1 MDCAGAQFS
10 RCSSTTNAYN
20 KTGQMVVCCKNL
32 RLGEFSSR
40 SALSVL
46 VGVLFKKFVLFLNT
60 PHTSVGVS
68 QEQALQLK
76 S

>member
-1 MDCAGAQFS
+1 
-10 RCSSTTNAYN
+10 
-20 KTGQMVVCCKNL
+20 MVVCCKNL

-46 VGVLFKKFVLFLNT
+46 IGVLFKKFGLFLNT